1 MSLKQPYGLKFC
13 RALTVIKFIKYT
25 QGGPMSRKLIA
36 WMLFL
41 FICLMPIGGMA
52 EPLGKLSLKDGS
64 QLYVEV
70 LEMTEGF
77 ITVKTLFHDGDPIT
91 IKWSEVVGLTSEEP
105 VTVVLNSGTILQGKP
120 SMLGPGTLGITTD
133 MLGEPIPV
141 AVESV
146 MAINPPIKQ
155 AVAYS
160 GNINFGASIIT
171 GNTKLKTYS
180 FLGELV
186 ARSERLR
193 LTILGRYLN
202 GETDGTLNVR
212 NAFGTIKLD
221 FFITKRFY
229 AYAGAL
235 FEQDTFQDLNLRTSL
250 FAGPGY
256 QLIDIDDFSS
266 PYFNK
271 MQLGAEIGLGFFNED
286 FKLANDRNNVT
297 GRWAVNFNWPVIP
310 ALTLFH
316 QHQGFPSL
324 EKSSDY
330 YITSQQGLRWT
341 MLENFISTLQ
351 YNWRYDNTPAPG
363 TKKTDKQIL
372 LTIGYAFGP

>member
-1 MSLKQPYGLKFC
+1 
-13 RALTVIKFIKYT
+13 
-25 QGGPMSRKLIA
+25 MSRKLLAIVVCA
-36 WMLFL
+36 W
-41 FICLMPIGGMA
+41 ICLLPVWASA
-52 EPLGKLSLKDGS
+52 ELLGKLSIKDGS
-64 QLYVEV
+64 QLYGEV

-77 ITVKTLFHDGDPIT
+77 ITVRTLFHDGDPIK
-91 IKWSEVVGLTSEEP
+91 IKWSEVVGFTSEEQ

-120 SMLGPGTLGITTD
+120 SMLGPGTLGIKTD

-146 MAINPPIKQ
+146 MAINPPVKKT
-155 AVAYS
+155 VVYT

-171 GNTKLKTYS
+171 GNTKFKTYS
-180 FLGELV
+180 FLGELI

-229 AYAGAL
+229 AYTGAL

-256 QLIDIDDFSS
+256 QFIDMGDFSS
-266 PYFNK
+266 PYFTN

-297 GRWAVNFNWPVIP
+297 GRWAVNFNWPVFP

-316 QHQGFPSL
+316 QHQAFPSL
-324 EKSSDY
+324 EKRKDW

-341 MLENFISTLQ
+341 MLENFISTVQ

-363 TKKTDKQIL
+363 TKKSDKQIL
-372 LTIGYAFGP
+372 LTLGYAFGP

>member
-1 MSLKQPYGLKFC
+1 
-13 RALTVIKFIKYT
+13 
-25 QGGPMSRKLIA
+25 MSRKLMA
-36 WMLFL
+36 WTMFIFL
-41 FICLMPIGGMA
+41 CLMPIVGMA

-64 QLYVEV
+64 QLYVEI

-77 ITVKTLFHDGDPIT
+77 ITVKTLFHDGDPIK
-91 IKWSEVVGLTSEEP
+91 IKWSEVVGMTSEDQ
-105 VTVVLNSGTILQGKP
+105 VQLVLNSGTILQGKP
-120 SMLGPGTLGITTD
+120 SMLGPGTLGIQTD
-133 MLGEPIPV
+133 MLIEPIPV

-146 MAINPPIKQ
+146 MAVNPPIKK
-155 AVAYS
+155 AVVYT
-160 GNINFGASIIT
+160 GNINFGASVIT
-171 GNTKLKTYS
+171 GNTRFKSYN
-180 FLGELV
+180 FLGELI

-193 LTILGRYLN
+193 LTILGRYQN
-202 GETDGTLNVR
+202 GESDGEQNVR

-229 AYAGAL
+229 AYVGAL

-256 QLIDIDDFSS
+256 QFIDVGDFSS
-266 PYFNK
+266 PYLNK
-271 MQLGAEIGLGFFNED
+271 MQLNAEAGLGFFNED
-286 FKLANDRNNVT
+286 FKRSSDRNNVT
-297 GRWAVNFNWPVIP
+297 GRWALNFNWPVLP
-310 ALTLFH
+310 VLTLFH

-341 MLENFISTLQ
+341 MLDNFIATLQ

-363 TKKTDKQIL
+363 NKKSDKQIL
-372 LTIGYAFGP
+372 LTLGYAFES

>member
-1 MSLKQPYGLKFC
+1 MSGKLLLGMAF
-13 RALTVIKFIKYT
+13 VIVC
-25 QGGPMSRKLIA
+25 
-36 WMLFL
+36 LF
-41 FICLMPIGGMA
+41 PVTGAA

-64 QLYVEV
+64 QIYVEI
-70 LEMTEGF
+70 LEMTDGF
-77 ITVKTLFHDGDPIT
+77 IMVKTLFHDGDPIK
-91 IKWSEVVGLTSEEP
+91 IKWSEVVGLTSEDS
-105 VTVVLNSGTILQGKP
+105 VKVVLGSGTVLQGKP
-120 SMLGPGTLGITTD
+120 SMVAPGTLGIQTD
-133 MLGEPIPV
+133 MLTEPIPV

-146 MAINPPIKQ
+146 MALNPPIKKP
-155 AVAYS
+155 VVYT
-160 GNINFGASIIT
+160 GNLNFGASIIT
-171 GNTKLKTYS
+171 GNTRSKNYS
-180 FLGELV
+180 FLGELI

-202 GETDGTLNVR
+202 GEANGDLNAR

-256 QLIDIDDFSS
+256 QFIDEGDFSS
-266 PYFNK
+266 PYFSK
-271 MQLGAEIGLGFFNED
+271 MQLSAEAGLGFFNED
-286 FKLANDRNNVT
+286 FKRASDRNNIT
-297 GRWAVNFNWPVIP
+297 GRWALNFNWPVLP

-316 QHQGFPSL
+316 QHQGYPSL
-324 EKSSDY
+324 EKKSDY

-341 MLENFISTLQ
+341 MLGNFVSTLQ

-363 TKKTDKQIL
+363 NKKSDKQIL
-372 LTIGYAFGP
+372 LTLGYAFES

>member
-1 MSLKQPYGLKFC
+1 
-13 RALTVIKFIKYT
+13 
-25 QGGPMSRKLIA
+25 MSRKLSS
-36 WMLFL
+36 FVV
-41 FICLMPIGGMA
+41 FIWLCLLPVWGLA

-64 QLYVEV
+64 QIYVEI

-77 ITVKTLFHDGDPIT
+77 ITVKTLFHDGDPIK
-91 IKWSEVVGLTSEEP
+91 IKWSEVVGLTSENS
-105 VTVVLNSGTILQGKP
+105 VTVVLNSGTTLQGPP
-120 SMLGPGTLGITTD
+120 SMLGPGTLGIQTD
-133 MLGEPIPV
+133 MLDDPIPV

-146 MAINPPIKQ
+146 MAINPPVKK
-155 AVAYS
+155 AVVYT

-171 GNTKLKTYS
+171 GNTDLKNYS
-180 FLGELV
+180 FLGELI

-202 GETDGTLNVR
+202 GEANGTLNVR

-229 AYAGAL
+229 AYVGAL

-256 QLIDIDDFSS
+256 QFIDVGDFSS
-266 PYFNK
+266 PYLNT

-286 FKLANDRNNVT
+286 FKRANDRNTVT
-297 GRWAVNFNWPVIP
+297 GRWALNFNWPIVP
-310 ALTLFH
+310 WLTLFH
-316 QHQGFPSL
+316 QHQGFPSI
-324 EKSSDY
+324 EERKDY

-363 TKKTDKQIL
+363 NKKSDKQIF

>member
-1 MSLKQPYGLKFC
+1 
-13 RALTVIKFIKYT
+13 
-25 QGGPMSRKLIA
+25 MSRKLMA

-64 QLYVEV
+64 EV
-70 LEMTEGF
+70 YGEILGMTEGF
-77 ITVKTLFHDGDPIT
+77 ITVKTIFHEGDPLK
-91 IKWSEVVGLTSEEP
+91 IKWAEVVGLTSEEP
-105 VTVVLNSGTILQGKP
+105 VTIVLNSGTILQGKP
-120 SMLGPGTLGITTD
+120 SMVAPKTIGIQTD
-133 MLGEPIPV
+133 MLREPIPV

-146 MAINPPIKQ
+146 KAVNPPKH
-155 AVAYS
+155 AVVYS

-171 GNTKLKTYS
+171 GNTRFKSYN
-180 FLGELV
+180 FLGELI

-202 GETDGTLNVR
+202 GQTDGEQTVR

-256 QLIDIDDFSS
+256 QFIDVGDFSS
-266 PYFNK
+266 SYFNK
-271 MQLGAEIGLGFFNED
+271 MQLSVEAGLGFFNED
-286 FKLANDRNNVT
+286 FKRSSDRNNVT
-297 GRWAVNFNWPVIP
+297 GRWAVDFNWPVLP
-310 ALTLFH
+310 VLTLFH

-324 EKSSDY
+324 EKRKDW

-341 MLENFISTLQ
+341 MWKNFISTLQ
-351 YNWRYDNTPAPG
+351 FNWRYDNTPAPG
-363 TKKTDKQIL
+363 KKKSDKQYL
-372 LTIGYAFGP
+372 ATIGYAF